1 MIIRLITAHMPD
13 GTERMFDSRR
23 KAVRELGVGRD
34 YLSLMIKT
42 GAPYCPTSNRGKK
55 ELLGMRV
62 TEVVAVT
69 QSVVREK
76 KARPLC
82 LRCSHLYPFEA
93 KEGERYVCCLYG
105 KRIDEEPEN
114 CKGFEAG
121 ANKRQMEG

>member
-13 GTERMFDSRR
+13 GREQIFSSRR
-23 KAVRELGVGRD
+23 KAVMELGVGRD

-42 GAPYCPTSNRGKK
+42 GAAYCPTSNRGKK
-55 ELLGMRV
+55 ELLGMTV

-69 QSVVREK
+69 QPVVREK

-82 LRCSHLYPFEA
+82 LRCTHLYPFDA
-93 KEGERYVCCLYG
+93 KEGTRYVCCLYG
-105 KRIDEEPEN
+105 KRMTEEPEG
-114 CKGFEAG
+114 CKGFQAG